1 MMSVRQGPRVA
12 ASAERVAMG
21 CAPREAT
28 CEGQGTSGMVVFATE
43 VSP

>member
-1 MMSVRQGPRVA
+1 MRRVRSGLRVA
-12 ASAERVAMG
+12 ACPECAAMG
-21 CAPREAT
+21 CASREAA